1 VVVVFFAVAVT
12 EEGRAWRAIKASTD
26 VRPRDILG
34 SNIDPGICHFLT
46 SVEVKSTDYKI
57 SG

>member
-1 VVVVFFAVAVT
+1 M
-12 EEGRAWRAIKASTD
+12 EGSKGINR
-26 VRPRDILG
+26 RPRDILG